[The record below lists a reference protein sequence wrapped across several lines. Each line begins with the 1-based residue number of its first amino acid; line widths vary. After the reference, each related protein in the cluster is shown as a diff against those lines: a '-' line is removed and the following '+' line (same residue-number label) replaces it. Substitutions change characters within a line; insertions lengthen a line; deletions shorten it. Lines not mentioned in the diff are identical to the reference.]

1 MQASRTI
8 IFCMACILLSPYLW
22 SQVIYKSAPKVDKR
36 VVDKLATLKYQYEV
50 AQDGT
55 IKFIYPVSKNNRSQ
69 TLYIRSVTDWY
80 DQMEIREVYSVIYK
94 SDKRPPEYMLTKV
107 LFDNSRKKLG
117 AWELIYED
125 AQYHIL
131 FNAKVKAQESPQNL
145 KSIIEIVGAAADDME
160 KELFIADNW

>member
-1 MQASRTI
+1 MRAFRTLI
-8 IFCMACILLSPYLW
+8 LMKICMLLSPLLW
-22 SQVIYKSAPKVDKR
+22 AQTIYKSAPKVDKR
-36 VVDKLATLKYQYEV
+36 IIDKLSTLNYQYEV

-55 IKFIYPVSKNNRSQ
+55 IKFVFPIAKHNRSQ
-69 TLYIRSVTDWY
+69 TLYIRSITDWY

-94 SDKRPPEYMLTKV
+94 SEKRPPEYMLAKV

-131 FNAKVKAQESPQNL
+131 FNAKVKAEESPQNL

-160 KELFIADNW
+160 KDLFISDNW